1 MCYKITYKKNPLA
14 CVKSVKMDFFKKTFN
29 QKKPYGYQ
37 QLENE
42 NSGCCSTCSCGCEAG
57 QSAVRENQRQEDKA
71 EEAKMKKDFE
81 EQQQK
86 DLKQQK
92 LDQQE
97 ADKKFQD
104 QAREKRLM
112 RFDN

>member
-1 MCYKITYKKNPLA
+1 
-14 CVKSVKMDFFKKTFN
+14 
-29 QKKPYGYQ
+29 
-37 QLENE
+37 
-42 NSGCCSTCSCGCEAG
+42 
-57 QSAVRENQRQEDKA
+57 
-71 EEAKMKKDFE
+71 MKKDFE

-97 ADKKFQD
+97 ADTNLQD
-104 QAREKRLM
+104 QDREKRHM

>member
-1 MCYKITYKKNPLA
+1 MNTLVAAPLA
-14 CVKSVKMDFFKKTFN
+14 
-29 QKKPYGYQ
+29 
-37 QLENE
+37 
-42 NSGCCSTCSCGCEAG
+42 
-57 QSAVRENQRQEDKA
+57 AVGARQRQEDKT

-97 ADKKFQD
+97 ADKKLQD

>member
-1 MCYKITYKKNPLA
+1 MWYPITYKKNPLA
-14 CVKSVKMDFFKKTFN
+14 CVKSVKMDFFKKTFQ
-29 QKKPYGYQ
+29 QKKQYGYQ

-42 NSGCCSTCSCGCEAG
+42 PSGCCSTCKCGCEAG
-57 QSAVRENQRQEDKA
+57 QSAVREKQRREDKK
-71 EEAKMKKDFE
+71 EEEKMKKDFE

-97 ADKKFQD
+97 ADKKLQD

>member
-1 MCYKITYKKNPLA
+1 
-14 CVKSVKMDFFKKTFN
+14 
-29 QKKPYGYQ
+29 
-37 QLENE
+37 
-42 NSGCCSTCSCGCEAG
+42 
-57 QSAVRENQRQEDKA
+57 
-71 EEAKMKKDFE
+71 MKKDFE

-97 ADKKFQD
+97 ADRKLQD

-112 RFDN
+112 GFYN